1 MFFNSLTYLIFLFL
15 AVSIYWLSAR
25 KFRVFILVALSC
37 IFYGFWRWDFL
48 LLILFSTV
56 LDYSISLLIFKNDNN
71 NFKRKILLIV
81 SVSSNLLLLG
91 YFKYLYFIV
100 ENINFF
106 INGEISLPNII
117 LPFGISFYTFET
129 ISYTTDVYRR
139 LIKPEKNLLTY
150 SLFVTFFPKLVAGPI
165 QRTSEFLNQ
174 VNSPEKFKL
183 SNIFEGLKRIL
194 YGLFLKVVLADN
206 ISPIVDQGFLL
217 DPELL
222 SALDVSTLA
231 FLFGFQI
238 YFDFAGYSNIAIGSA
253 RLFGFI
259 IPENFNF
266 PYIATSFKDFW
277 KRWHIS
283 LSSWIRD
290 YLYLPLMGVHVGKT
304 TAKGGIGEKLDEP
317 KLRNKNFVLFITW
330 AIMGL
335 WHGANWT
342 FLLWGLIHSMY
353 IFSERIISKSFK
365 NIINI
370 NIKWFTVFFL
380 SMLSWIPFRASSVSD
395 SLIMYSHF
403 IDFSN
408 FFSRNLRENNYL
420 IALLLSIL
428 FVFSYYFTEHIKI
441 RNFKLKYT
449 TDVIKYTFMLVLV
462 YIFLRPIQQFIY
474 FQF

>member
-56 LDYSISLLIFKNDNN
+56 LDYSISLLIFKNDKN

-100 ENINFF
+100 DNINFF

-139 LIKPEKNLLTY
+139 LIKPEKNLITY

-183 SNIFEGLKRIL
+183 SNVFEGLKRIL
-194 YGLFLKVVLADN
+194 NGLFLKVVLADN

-304 TAKGGIGEKLDEP
+304 TAEGGIGEKLDEP
-317 KLRNKNFVLFITW
+317 KLRNKNFILFITW

-342 FLLWGLIHSMY
+342 FLLWGLIHSVY

-420 IALLLSIL
+420 IAFLLSIL

-441 RNFKLKYT
+441 RNFQLKYT

>member
-56 LDYSISLLIFKNDNN
+56 LDYSISLLIFKNNN
-71 NFKRKILLIV
+71 NDFKRKILLIV

-100 ENINFF
+100 DNINFF

-174 VNSPEKFKL
+174 VNSPQKFKL

-194 YGLFLKVVLADN
+194 NGLFLKVVLADN
-206 ISPIVDQGFLL
+206 ISPMVDQGFLL

-290 YLYLPLMGVHVGKT
+290 YLYLPLMGVRVGKT
-304 TAKGGIGEKLDEP
+304 TSKGGIGEKLDEP
-317 KLRNKNFVLFITW
+317 KLRNKNFILFITW
-330 AIMGL
+330 AVMGL

-342 FLLWGLIHSMY
+342 FLLWGLIHSVY
-353 IFSERIISKSFK
+353 IFLERIISKSFK
-365 NIINI
+365 NLINI

-395 SLIMYSHF
+395 SFIMYYHF
-403 IDFSN
+403 FDFSN

-420 IALLLSIL
+420 IAFLLTLLFISTFYFSKKLTIRSKFLKSSIDIL
-428 FVFSYYFTEHIKI
+428 
-441 RNFKLKYT
+441 
-449 TDVIKYTFMLVLV
+449 KYTFMTVLV